1 MGKEYSTQ
9 LKSTYAVPPSLD
21 SQLGTVLT
29 VIGARRPEMIID
41 FPGALFALEAESLYQ
56 HGTCK
61 KATKGY

>member
-9 LKSTYAVPPSLD
+9 LESTYAVPPLLD
-21 SQLGTVLT
+21 SPCTVLT

-41 FPGALFALEAESLYQ
+41 FPGALALEAESLYQ
-56 HGTCK
+56 HGTYK